1 MRVYRKLFPTEAPR
15 LRDHL
20 LRLDRVDR
28 HRRFFAGMSDAA
40 IDEHCR
46 RIDWLRMLVIGFFE
60 DGVLRGAA
68 EVALD
73 GGLLPRQAEL
83 ALSIEGPWQDR
94 GIGTELMRRAI
105 LTASNRAVPSI
116 YMLCLSDNRR
126 MQSIA
131 KKFDARLGFADGEAD
146 ARLDVPP
153 PTQLSLATEALG
165 DGFGLFALW
174 WDAASPR
181 AAAA

>member
-1 MRVYRKLFPTEAPR
+1 MRVYRKLFPTEAAR

-20 LRLDRVDR
+20 LRLDPVDR
-28 HRRFFAGMSDAA
+28 HRRFFAGVSDAA

-46 RIDWLRMLVIGFFE
+46 RIDWMRTLAIGFFD

-68 EVALD
+68 EIALD
-73 GGLLPRQAEL
+73 GGLIPRQAEL
-83 ALSIEGPWQDR
+83 ALSIEGPWQEQ

-105 LTASNRAVPSI
+105 LTASNRAVASI

-131 KKFDARLGFADGEAD
+131 KKFDGRLGFRDGEAD
-146 ARLDVPP
+146 AQLDVPP
-153 PTQLSLATEALG
+153 ATQLSLAAEALG

-174 WDAASPR
+174 WDAATPR